1 MMTTMKRCILPL
13 LLVLLI
19 VTTAHACPNC
29 KDSVPASN
37 ADNPAGVGAGINASV
52 YLMLGAF
59 LTVLGFILNLVV
71 KASRT
76 TQRGYSRKH
85 TPSRPS

>member
-1 MMTTMKRCILPL
+1 MKRYILPA

-19 VTTAHACPNC
+19 VTAAHACPNC

-37 ADNPAGVGAGINASV
+37 AENPAGVGAGMNASV

-71 KASRT
+71 KAART
-76 TQRGYSRKH
+76 
-85 TPSRPS
+85 PARP